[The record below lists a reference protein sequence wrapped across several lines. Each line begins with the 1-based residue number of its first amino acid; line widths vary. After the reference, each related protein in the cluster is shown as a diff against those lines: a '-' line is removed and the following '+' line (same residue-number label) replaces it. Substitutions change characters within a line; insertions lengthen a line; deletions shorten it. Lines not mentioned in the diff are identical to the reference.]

1 MFEII
6 KNVIN
11 SKDYKLEDMLYKILK
26 WKKYVCKLD
35 NCVWSPDTYPNAWEE
50 VAE

>member
-11 SKDYKLEDMLYKILK
+11 SKDYKLEDMLYKISNCIIVSGVLILIQIVG
-26 WKKYVCKLD
+26 KKLQNNNKYKK
-35 NCVWSPDTYPNAWEE
+35 
-50 VAE
+50 